1 MSVAAKLAD
10 KDLIVE
16 GAGALSK
23 TVLDELN
30 EFMAQDCGDTIV
42 VLIDGPGQIENLHRQ
57 NPELASRFEYI
68 GDEHSM
74 SEQELVDVEEAL
86 RRQTEKEAAIA
97 RKEAE
102 EKARREREEAEE
114 RARREREERARKETE
129 EKARREQEEA
139 EEQARR
145 EAQELAHR
153 DEVRKA
159 ALETIVNSAVAQG
172 ASIEEYT
179 QAGWDED
186 DLPEAEEPDEEEMD
200 PEYDAEEEEY
210 QDFREAEDDEEEMDI
225 DEFAQYACKYASDID
240 CSITGKSMLA
250 LYERIEIMEE
260 EGIPLT
266 RRHAED
272 LIEEAADK
280 AEKPSLGKRLSHLF
294 SSKYDKNGLLILK
307 EEHFIE

>member
-74 SEQELVDVEEAL
+74 PEQELVDVEEAL

-102 EKARREREEAEE
+102 EKARRER
-114 RARREREERARKETE
+114 
-129 EKARREQEEA
+129 EEA